1 MWLITISVN
10 HYTCLCQGT
19 EGNMDFGR
27 KINVMLKCTGSTSD
41 TDKKVVW
48 K

>member
-1 MWLITISVN
+1 MGLITISVN

-19 EGNMDFGR
+19 EGNTDFIR
-27 KINVMLKCTGSTSD
+27 KIYVMLKYTSSASD
-41 TDKKVVW
+41 TDKKVIW